1 MLTIGCCGGIV
12 KTHQGTNKQIKRR
25 QVKMLYKTRYQAQKA
40 KKADEKVIKVDG
52 GYMVMTQADYQIWRK
67 QK

>member
-1 MLTIGCCGGIV
+1 ML
-12 KTHQGTNKQIKRR
+12 H
-25 QVKMLYKTRYQAQKA
+25 KTRYQAQKA

-52 GYMVMTQADYQIWRK
+52 GYMVMTQAEYQIWRK